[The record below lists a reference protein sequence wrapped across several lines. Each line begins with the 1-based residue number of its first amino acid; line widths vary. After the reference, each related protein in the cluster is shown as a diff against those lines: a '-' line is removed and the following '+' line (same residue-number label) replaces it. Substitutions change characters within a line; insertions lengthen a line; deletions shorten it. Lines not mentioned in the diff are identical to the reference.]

1 MFQVITIGDTTFD
14 TFVQIDSATIH
25 YKKNSHRP
33 EWLSLNYADKI
44 CIDDIT
50 QSVGGNAGNVSVGL
64 KRLGLDVA
72 IVTEVGDD
80 FYGHTILNELG
91 AAGVNTK
98 LADINKKRETR
109 YSIVL
114 NHKGERTI
122 LCYHAKRSYKLPPLP
137 ASKWIYYTSMGP
149 SFEKVQT
156 KILSFLKKNPETKL
170 AFNPGSYQM
179 KEGLKTIQKI
189 LPFVDLLF
197 VNKEEAE
204 VLTGKKG
211 PLPALIKIL
220 LKKGIG
226 AVVITDGIK
235 GSAAS
240 LGEEIEEMGIY
251 AAPLVSKTGA
261 GDAYASGFLG
271 AYSQGK
277 SLKECM
283 LSATANAASVTG
295 HLGAHTGLLN
305 ASQIKKFIATHRAP

>member
-1 MFQVITIGDTTFD
+1 MFDIITIGDTTFD

-64 KRLGLDVA
+64 KKLGLDVA

-80 FYGHTILNELG
+80 FYGHTILKELG
-91 AAGVNTK
+91 AAGVDTA

-149 SFEKVQT
+149 TFEKVQE
-156 KILSFLKKNPETKL
+156 KLMLFLRKHPGTKL

-179 KEGLKTIQKI
+179 KEGKKYIQKI
-189 LPFVDLLF
+189 LPHVDLLF

-204 VLTGKKG
+204 LLTGKKG
-211 PLPALIKIL
+211 NMKFL
-220 LKKGIG
+220 LKALHMMGVKNV
-226 AVVITDGIK
+226 AITDGIK

-240 LGEEIEEMGIY
+240 FGEETVEMGIY
-251 AAPLVSKTGA
+251 KAPLVSKTGA
-261 GDAYASGFLG
+261 GDAYASGFFAAFLE
-271 AYSQGK
+271 GK
-277 SLKECM
+277 PLKECM
-283 LSATANAASVTG
+283 TWGTANAASVTG
-295 HLGAHTGLLN
+295 HLGAHTGLLT
-305 ASQIKKFIATHRAP
+305 SDSLKKFVRTHSLS

>member
-1 MFQVITIGDTTFD
+1 MFDVITIGDTTFD

-44 CIDDIT
+44 CIDDST

-64 KRLGLDVA
+64 TRLGLDVA

-80 FYGHTILNELG
+80 FYGHTIIKELED
-91 AAGVNTK
+91 AGVNTH

-122 LCYHAKRSYKLPPLP
+122 LCYHAKRSYKLPSLP

-149 SFEKVQT
+149 TFEKVQT
-156 KILSFLKKNPETKL
+156 RLLKFLKKHPEVKL

-179 KEGLKTIQKI
+179 KEGKKFVNQI
-189 LPFVDLLF
+189 LPHVDLLF

-204 VLTGKKG
+204 LLTGKKG
-211 PLPALIKIL
+211 TLPVLIKAL
-220 LKKGIG
+220 LKMGVKNV
-226 AVVITDGIK
+226 AITDGIK

-240 LGEEIEEMGIY
+240 FGEEILHMGIY
-251 AAPLVSKTGA
+251 TSPLISKTGA
-261 GDAYASGFLG
+261 GDAYASGFFAAFL
-271 AYSQGK
+271 QGK
-277 SLKECM
+277 SLTECM
-283 LSATANAASVTG
+283 TWGTANAASVTG
-295 HLGAHTGLLN
+295 HLGAHTGLLGD
-305 ASQIKKFIATHRAP
+305 AELKKFIAQHPTP